1 MINIMYNNNK
11 VIGMN
16 NMGGMNPMGINNPQ
30 NLMNQMTMD
39 NTALNVK
46 NIIQPYENRI
56 KELEEIIRQKDFKIA
71 VLKQKLNTIL
81 KIYIIIILIILENN
95 PMNMVNIMDMNN
107 PMNLLMPNFNKHK
120 GKPLHLRV
128 KYENNISNIVCFEF
142 DKASILR
149 EKIKTNNAEGAFVYN
164 FRWIDPE
171 LSFIENGIYNDG
183 SIIEVKP
190 IMNLFFDF
198 DLKRNDLQLSDDCPL
213 DLAIIYY
220 LLNLNDAFIL
230 KEMINNSDK
239 IEFSING
246 IKLNINEKTP
256 ISKKFI
262 NGNII
267 NFVLYQNKL

>member
-16 NMGGMNPMGINNPQ
+16 NMGGMNPMEINNPQ

-56 KELEEIIRQKDFKIA
+56 KELEEIIRQKDFEIA
-71 VLKQKLNTIL
+71 VLKQKLNNNNSNNINV
-81 KIYIIIILIILENN
+81 NN

-107 PMNLLMPNFNKHK
+107 PMNLLMPNFNKYK
-120 GKPLHLRV
+120 GKPLNLRV
-128 KYENNISNIVCFEF
+128 KYENNISDIVCFEF

-190 IMNLFFDF
+190 IMNLSFDYNGI
-198 DLKRNDLQLSDDCPL
+198 RNTIQLSDDCPF
-213 DLAIIYY
+213 DFAIIYY
-220 LLNLNDAFIL
+220 LLSLNDVFIL
-230 KEMINNSDK
+230 KEMINNSNK
-239 IEFSING
+239 FEFIFNAT
-246 IKLNINEKTP
+246 KLNIKEKNP
-256 ISKKFI
+256 IGIKFI

-267 NFVLYQNKL
+267 NMVLY

>member
-16 NMGGMNPMGINNPQ
+16 NMGGMNPLGINNPQ

-56 KELEEIIRQKDFKIA
+56 KELEEIIRQKDFEIA
-71 VLKQKLNTIL
+71 VLKQKLNNNNSNNINV
-81 KIYIIIILIILENN
+81 NN

-107 PMNLLMPNFNKHK
+107 PMNLLMPNFNKYK
-120 GKPLHLRV
+120 GKPLNLRV
-128 KYENNISNIVCFEF
+128 KYENNISDIVCFEF

-171 LSFIENGIYNDG
+171 LSFVQNGIFDN
-183 SIIEVKP
+183 SIIEIKP

-198 DLKRNDLQLSDDCPL
+198 DINRSTLKLSNDCPL
-213 DLAIIYY
+213 ELAIIYY
-220 LLNLNDAFIL
+220 LISLNNAIIL
-230 KEMINNSDK
+230 KEVINNSNK
-239 IEFSING
+239 IEFKFNAA
-246 IKLNINEKTP
+246 KLNIKQRTP
-256 ISKKFI
+256 ISKIFVDNDVI
-262 NGNII
+262 NL
-267 NFVLYQNKL
+267 VLLQNLL